1 MEIPEE
7 VIKKAEEKGIN
18 VTDLILM
25 ELSKKDPS
33 EAIKIRL
40 DLAKKYMAEA
50 EEYLKKNDAVQAS
63 EKAYKVAEE
72 VVKALSEKFNTQEYQ
87 QAVKEG
93 RWYTYTLGESA
104 SILSEKLGDWVLEG
118 WSNAYFLHVWGF
130 HEGKLKVEYVSRY
143 INPIKR
149 MLEEAEKII

>member
-25 ELSKKDPS
+25 ELSKKNPS

-50 EEYLKKNDAVQAS
+50 EEYLKKGDAVQAS

-72 VVKALSEKFNTQEYQ
+72 
-87 QAVKEG
+87 
-93 RWYTYTLGESA
+93 GESA